1 MATVNATTGK
11 NGLDIQGDGSVMLWE
26 FTPLTTTNPNSA
38 PIEFAQW
45 ADRCVQVDGTWGA
58 GGAVA
63 IEGSNDGTTYF
74 TLNNAQG
81 TAATFSAANGL
92 KQIVEITR
100 YARARV
106 TAGDGTTSIKVTF
119 VLRRANPLR
128 A

>member
-1 MATVNATTGK
+1 MATVNATNGK
-11 NGLDIQGDGSVMLWE
+11 NALDVQGDGSVVMFE
-26 FTPLTTTNPNSA
+26 FTPLTTTNADSA

-45 ADRCVQVDGTWGA
+45 ADRCVQIDGTWGA

-81 TAATFSAANGL
+81 TAATFSANGL

-106 TAGDGTTSIKVTF
+106 TAGDGTTSIKATF

-128 A
+128 S

>member
-1 MATVNATTGK
+1 MATVNATNGK
-11 NGLDIQGDGSVMLWE
+11 NGLDIQGDGSVVLFE
-26 FTPLTTTNPNSA
+26 FTPLTTTNADSA

-45 ADRCVQVDGTWGA
+45 ADRCVQVNGTWGA

-63 IEGSNDGTTYF
+63 IEGSNDGTNYY

-81 TAATFSAANGL
+81 TAATFSAASGI
-92 KQIVEITR
+92 KQIVEVPR

-106 TAGDGTTSIKVTF
+106 TGGDGTTSITVTF

-128 A
+128 T

>member
-1 MATVNATTGK
+1 MATVNATNGK

-26 FTPLTTTNPNSA
+26 FTPLTTTNADSA
-38 PIEFAQW
+38 PIQFAQW
-45 ADRCVQVDGTWGA
+45 ADRCVQVRGTWGA

-63 IEGSNDGTTYF
+63 IEGSNDGVNYS

-81 TAATFSAANGL
+81 TPATFSAADGI

-106 TAGDGTTSIKVTF
+106 TGGDGTTSITATF

-128 A
+128 T